1 MMPDH
6 RSRAGDVSV
15 TTAFDISA
23 IGDEAIRRDYVH
35 LQRRAESLASSFA
48 EGYGRPA
55 SPITFRYINE
65 NEFNAFASREGDGY
79 LVELNAAIP
88 LFVIIL
94 FYRLLTDPRVLP
106 HLEASGMIA
115 SDFDLPFIVDPEDF
129 DRRVDWKISANP
141 IRAFAAGTL
150 ADLCSTFVVLH
161 EFAHVLCG
169 HTEGLLHFE
178 ADRKLA
184 EMVRRA
190 EPKEKDKAHKAA
202 IERRKAWE
210 ADADVVAAA
219 FLVQFV
225 DELVHVDEANVRTRQ
240 VFSHA
245 EGFHVEHTLAITV
258 AALFAFFSYVQG
270 ARDRLERT
278 SDHPH
283 PQVRARLVKDIL
295 FQVASERWDMDGV
308 KFHALLDD
316 RMEEMME
323 VLEDIGLFDPKQFT
337 AAFDRRIDRECTGL
351 GKLRDRYRESCAQW
365 CWVEW

>member
-1 MMPDH
+1 M
-6 RSRAGDVSV
+6 

-23 IGDEAIRRDYVH
+23 ISDEAIRRDYIH
-35 LQRRAESLASSFA
+35 LQRRAESLATSFA

-55 SPITFRYINE
+55 SSITFRYINE
-65 NEFNAFASREGDGY
+65 SEFNAFASREGDGY

-88 LFVIIL
+88 LFVMIL

-106 HLEASGMIA
+106 HLDASGMVA
-115 SDFDLPFIVDPEDF
+115 SDFELPFIIDPDDF
-129 DRRVDWKISANP
+129 DRRVDWKVAANP

-169 HTEGLLHFE
+169 HTDGLLHFE
-178 ADRKLA
+178 KDRKLA
-184 EMVRRA
+184 EMVTRA
-190 EPKEKDKAHKAA
+190 RPKQKGKAHNTA
-202 IERRKAWE
+202 IARRKAWE

-245 EGFHVEHTLAITV
+245 EGFHLEHTLAITV

-270 ARDRLERT
+270 ARDKLDQT

-295 FQVASERWDMDGV
+295 FQVAGARWDLDGA
-308 KFHALLDD
+308 KFHALLDE
-316 RMEEMME
+316 RMDEMML
-323 VLEDIGLFDPKQFT
+323 VLEGIGLFDPAQFT
-337 AAFDRRIDRECTGL
+337 AAFDRKIDRECAGL
-351 GKLRDRYRESCAQW
+351 RKLRERHRESCAQW